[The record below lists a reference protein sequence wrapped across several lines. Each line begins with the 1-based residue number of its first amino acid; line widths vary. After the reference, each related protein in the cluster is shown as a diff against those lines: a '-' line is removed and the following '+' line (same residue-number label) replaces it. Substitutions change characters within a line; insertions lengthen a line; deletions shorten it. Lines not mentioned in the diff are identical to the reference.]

1 MAQFTEEE
9 KMMRRIEKRF
19 CKGTV
24 EYGLIDDGDKIT
36 KLCAKFVMIYT
47 PRCI

>member
-19 CKGTV
+19 CKGSI
-24 EYGLIDDGDKIT
+24 EYGLIDDGDKILSAAFRRKRT
-36 KLCAKFVMIYT
+36 LWH
-47 PRCI
+47 